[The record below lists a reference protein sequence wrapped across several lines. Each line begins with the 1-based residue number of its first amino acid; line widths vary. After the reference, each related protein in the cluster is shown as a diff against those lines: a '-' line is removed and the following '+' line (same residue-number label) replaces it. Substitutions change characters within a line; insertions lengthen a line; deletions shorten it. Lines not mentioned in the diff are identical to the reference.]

1 MSQNSQEKKIVIRI
15 YKKYF
20 DMIKDGSKT
29 IEVRV
34 AYPSMK
40 KIRVGDVIWFNDDP
54 NCKRRVKRVASYVSF
69 REMMKS
75 EDPKKINPN
84 DSAEQQLS
92 DIGKIYP
99 PHKEKLGVLTFEL
112 EVV

>member
-1 MSQNSQEKKIVIRI
+1 MPQHNQEKKVVIRI

-40 KIRVGDVIWFNDDP
+40 SIRVGTIIWFNDDP
-54 NCKRRVKRVASYVSF
+54 NCKRRVKRVGSYASF
-69 REMMKS
+69 HEMMKS
-75 EDPKKINPN
+75 EDPKKINPH

-99 PHKEKLGVLTFEL
+99 PHKEKLGVLIFEL
-112 EVV
+112 EAV

>member
-1 MSQNSQEKKIVIRI
+1 MPKDNQGKKIVIRI

-34 AYPSMK
+34 AYPNMK
-40 KIRVGDVIWFNDDP
+40 SIRAGTVIWFNDDP
-54 NCKRRVKRVASYVSF
+54 NCKRRVKRVATYTSF

-99 PHKEKLGVLTFEL
+99 PHKEKLGVLAFEL
-112 EVV
+112 EAV

>member
-1 MSQNSQEKKIVIRI
+1 MPQNSEGKKVVIRI

-20 DMIKDGSKT
+20 DMLKDESKT

-34 AYPSMK
+34 GYPNMK

-54 NCKRRVKRVASYVSF
+54 GCKRRVKRIGSYNSF
-69 REMMKS
+69 REMMKF
-75 EDPKKINPN
+75 EDAKKINPN

-112 EVV
+112 EAV